1 MSKRNVSSD
10 IEASVF
16 QHFCLF
22 ACLTLVAAA
31 TALLASFFWQ
41 RRSQECVLWKLVRRS
56 VAAAVIKLRAGV
68 NSGAVHEARREE
80 EAELELTFF
89 CA

>member
-1 MSKRNVSSD
+1 MSDACGSRYSSAG
-10 IEASVF
+10 I
-16 QHFCLF
+16 
-22 ACLTLVAAA
+22 
-31 TALLASFFWQ
+31 FFWQ
-41 RRSQECVLWKLVRRS
+41 RRSQECVLWKLVRRY